1 MSYPP
6 QGLDKADVLADLDT
20 LLSRLTEARAGYI
33 DDNFD
38 ALHHASVIFPGD
50 TDLIVTFSTGTDAH
64 AWGTWAEIEDN
75 EGTKLSDLIASL
87 PGHITVIQEEELSD
101 INALYMLEI
110 AYGET
115 TKVPL
120 TEQRFAG
127 TGKFQS
133 PRNLARTY
141 GVEIPAGEKVYYHMK
156 SDTAGVKTAKIHIR
170 FHLHEGG

>member
-1 MSYPP
+1 MGYPP
-6 QGLDKADVLADLDT
+6 QGLDKADVLANQAT
-20 LLSRLTEARAGYI
+20 LLSRLTETRAGYI
-33 DDNFD
+33 DDNYD
-38 ALHHASVIFPGD
+38 ALHHASVVFPGD
-50 TDLIVTFSTGTDAH
+50 TDLICTFTAGQAAH
-64 AWGTWAEIEDN
+64 TWGAWAEIEDN

-87 PGHITVIQEEELSD
+87 PGHLTTIQEEELSD

-133 PRNLARTY
+133 PRNLARTF
-141 GVEIPAGEKVYYHMK
+141 VKEIPAGEKVYYRMK
-156 SDTAGVKTAKIHIR
+156 TDTAVADTAKIHIR

>member
-33 DDNFD
+33 DSNYD
-38 ALHHASVIFPGD
+38 ALHHASSIFPGD
-50 TDLIVTFSTGTDAH
+50 TDLIVTFTAGTDAH
-64 AWGTWAEIEDN
+64 TWGTWAEIEDN
-75 EGTKLSDLIASL
+75 EGTKLSDLVAL
-87 PGHITVIQEEELSD
+87 VPGHLTVIQEEELSD
-101 INALYMLEI
+101 INALYVLEI

-120 TEQRFAG
+120 TAQRFAG

-141 GVEIPAGEKVYYHMK
+141 GVEIPAGEKVYYRMK
-156 SDTAGVKTAKIHIR
+156 SDTAVADTAKIHIR
-170 FHLHEGG
+170 YHLH